1 MKRIPRKVLIVLILA
16 AIGALAWHFDLFRAG
31 DCLMQGGTW
40 NWDGHFCRLDSL
52 PARAPD

>member
-1 MKRIPRKVLIVLILA
+1 MKRTPRKVLIVLILA

-31 DCLMQGGTW
+31 DCLTQGGTW
-40 NWDGHFCRLDSL
+40 NWDGNFCRLDSL

>member
-1 MKRIPRKVLIVLILA
+1 MKRTPRKVLIVLILA
-16 AIGALAWHFDLFRAG
+16 AIGALAWHFHLFRAG
-31 DCLMQGGTW
+31 DCLTQGGTW